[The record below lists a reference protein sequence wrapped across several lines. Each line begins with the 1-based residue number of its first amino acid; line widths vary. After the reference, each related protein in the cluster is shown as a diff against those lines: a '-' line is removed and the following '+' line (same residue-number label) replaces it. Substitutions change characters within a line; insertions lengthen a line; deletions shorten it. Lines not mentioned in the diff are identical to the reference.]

1 MKPLVFLNLRIY
13 GNLSYFSCFSIFTQ
27 IRRLAPTCPFT
38 FAVGLFTLGT
48 RNTSSQRRAFMET
61 RRVVVTGMGAVTPLG
76 NNVLS
81 FWNGLK
87 DGKNGIGPI
96 TKLDVSSSPVKL
108 AGEVRGFDPRDHMDF
123 KSAKRMELFSQYAVA
138 ATREAFQNSGIDL
151 TREDPFRMGVIVGC
165 GIGAMQKHEIEIPK
179 FLSGA
184 KTDPLYIPLVITNMA
199 SANIAIQFG
208 LKGKNMDIST
218 ACATGSHCIG
228 EAYNAIRLDEADVIV
243 AGGTEAAI
251 TSSAIR
257 GFSALKTLSISA
269 DPDQASRPFD
279 KDRDGFVLGEGA
291 GILILE
297 EYEHARRRDAKILA
311 EVVGYGVTND
321 AYHITSPSPDGSG
334 AGMAMKIAMRQASL
348 LPSDIDYINAHGTS
362 THLNDL
368 YETRAIKYA
377 MGESAGSISIN
388 STKSMT
394 GHLLGGA
401 GAIEA
406 VVCICSISDNF
417 IHLTRNSS
425 SCEDELDLD
434 YTFGKGKARSVRCA
448 MSNSL
453 GFGGHNATLIFKE
466 VG

>member
-1 MKPLVFLNLRIY
+1 
-13 GNLSYFSCFSIFTQ
+13 
-27 IRRLAPTCPFT
+27 
-38 FAVGLFTLGT
+38 
-48 RNTSSQRRAFMET
+48 MET
-61 RRVVVTGMGAVTPLG
+61 RRVVITGMGAVTPLG
-76 NNVLS
+76 NNVDT
-81 FWNGLK
+81 FWQGLK
-87 DGKNGIGPI
+87 EGRNGIRPI
-96 TKLDVSSSPVKL
+96 TKIDVSDSPVKL
-108 AGEVRGFDPRDHMDF
+108 AGEVLGFDPRDHMDF

-138 ATREAFQNSGIDL
+138 ATREAFLHSELDL
-151 TREDPFRMGVIVGC
+151 SKEDPYRMGVIVGC

-218 ACATGSHCIG
+218 ACATGTHCIG

-251 TSSAIR
+251 TNSAIR
-257 GFSALKTLSISA
+257 GFSALKALSTSE
-269 DPDQASRPFD
+269 DPNLASRPFD

-297 EYEHARRRDAKILA
+297 EYEHARKRNAKILA
-311 EVVGYGVTND
+311 EIVGYGVTND
-321 AYHITSPSPDGSG
+321 AYHITSPTPDGSG
-334 AGMAMKIAMRQASL
+334 AGMAMRIAMRQAGL
-348 LPSDIDYINAHGTS
+348 TPADIDYINVHGTS

-368 YETRAIKYA
+368 YETRAIKFA
-377 MGESAGSISIN
+377 MGDKARNISIN

-406 VVCICSISDNF
+406 VVCLCTLSENF
-417 IHLTRNSS
+417 IHLTRNSA
-425 SCEDELDLD
+425 CGEEELDLD
-434 YTFGKGKARSVRCA
+434 YTFQKGKHRSVHCA

-453 GFGGHNATLIFKE
+453 GFGGHNATLIFQA
-466 VG
+466 V

>member
-1 MKPLVFLNLRIY
+1 
-13 GNLSYFSCFSIFTQ
+13 
-27 IRRLAPTCPFT
+27 
-38 FAVGLFTLGT
+38 
-48 RNTSSQRRAFMET
+48 MET
-61 RRVVVTGMGAVTPLG
+61 RRVVITGMGAVTPLG
-76 NNVLS
+76 NNVS
-81 FWNGLK
+81 AFWQALR
-87 DGKNGIGPI
+87 DGRNGIAPI
-96 TKLDVSSSPVKL
+96 TKVDVSDSPVKL
-108 AGEVRGFDPRDHMDF
+108 AGEVRGFDPRDFMDF
-123 KSAKRMELFSQYAVA
+123 KAAKRMELFSQYAVA
-138 ATREAFQNSGIDL
+138 ATREALLDSGL
-151 TREDPFRMGVIVGC
+151 KLENEDPYRMGVVVGC
-165 GIGAMQKHEIEIPK
+165 GIGAMQKHEKEIPK
-179 FLSGA
+179 FLSGM

-228 EAYNAIRLDEADVIV
+228 EAYNSIRLDEADVIV

-257 GFSALKTLSISA
+257 GFSALKALSTCP
-269 DPDQASRPFD
+269 DPDLASRPFD
-279 KDRDGFVLGEGA
+279 KDRDGFVLGEGS

-297 EYEHARRRDAKILA
+297 EYSHAVKRNANILA
-311 EVVGYGVTND
+311 EIVGYGVTND

-334 AGMAMKIAMRQASL
+334 AGMAMRIAMRQADIH
-348 LPSDIDYINAHGTS
+348 PTAIDYINAHGTS

-377 MGESAGSISIN
+377 LGDAAEKISIN

-406 VVCICSISDNF
+406 IVCICAIRYSF
-417 IHLTRNSS
+417 IHLTRNSAS
-425 SCEDELDLD
+425 VEDELDLY
-434 YTFGKGKARSVRCA
+434 YTFRQGKKRHVRYA

-453 GFGGHNATLIFKE
+453 GFGGHNASLLFKKAT
-466 VG
+466 

>member
-1 MKPLVFLNLRIY
+1 
-13 GNLSYFSCFSIFTQ
+13 
-27 IRRLAPTCPFT
+27 
-38 FAVGLFTLGT
+38 
-48 RNTSSQRRAFMET
+48 MET
-61 RRVVVTGMGAVTPLG
+61 RRVVVTGMGAITPLG
-76 NNVLS
+76 NTAES
-81 FWNGLK
+81 FWQALK
-87 DGKNGIGPI
+87 DGRNGIRPI
-96 TKLDVSSSPVKL
+96 TKVDVSDSPVKL
-108 AGEVRGFDPRDHMDF
+108 AGEVIGFDPRDHMDF

-138 ATREAFQNSGIDL
+138 ATREAFEKAELDL
-151 TREDPFRMGVIVGC
+151 TKEDPYRMGVIVGC
-165 GIGAMQKHEIEIPK
+165 GIGAMQKHETEIPK

-228 EAYNAIRLDEADVIV
+228 EAYNSIRLGEADIIV

-251 TSSAIR
+251 TNSAIK
-257 GFSALKTLSISA
+257 GFSALKALSTST
-269 DPDQASRPFD
+269 DPNLACRPFD

-297 EYEHARRRDAKILA
+297 EYEHARKRDAKILA

-334 AGMAMKIAMRQASL
+334 AGMAMRIAMRQAGL
-348 LPSDIDYINAHGTS
+348 TPADIDYINAHGTS

-368 YETRAIKYA
+368 YETRAIKFA
-377 MGESAGSISIN
+377 MGEQSGKISIN

-406 VVCICSISDNF
+406 VVCICAISDNY

-425 SCEDELDLD
+425 VCEEELDLD
-434 YTFGKGKARSVRCA
+434 YTFHEGRSRRVRCA

-453 GFGGHNATLIFKE
+453 GFGGHNASLLFTA
-466 VG
+466 V

>member
-1 MKPLVFLNLRIY
+1 
-13 GNLSYFSCFSIFTQ
+13 
-27 IRRLAPTCPFT
+27 
-38 FAVGLFTLGT
+38 
-48 RNTSSQRRAFMET
+48 MET
-61 RRVVVTGMGAVTPLG
+61 RRVVITGMGAVTPLG
-76 NNVLS
+76 NSVQA
-81 FWNGLK
+81 FWQGLRE
-87 DGKNGIGPI
+87 GRNGIAPI
-96 TKLDVSSSPVKL
+96 TKVDVSDSAVKL
-108 AGEVRGFDPRDHMDF
+108 AGEVHGFDPRDYMDF
-123 KSAKRMELFSQYAVA
+123 KSSKRMELFSQYAVA
-138 ATREAFQNSGIDL
+138 ATREALQQSGLDI
-151 TREDPFRMGVIVGC
+151 TREDPYRLGVIVGC

-218 ACATGSHCIG
+218 ACATGTHCIG

-257 GFSALKTLSISA
+257 GFSALKALSTCA
-269 DPDQASRPFD
+269 DPDLACRPFD
-279 KDRDGFVLGEGA
+279 KDRDGFVMGEGA

-297 EYEHARRRDAKILA
+297 EYEHARKRNAKILA
-311 EVVGYGVTND
+311 EIVGYGVTND
-321 AYHITSPSPDGSG
+321 AYHITSPTPDGSG
-334 AGMAMKIAMRQASL
+334 AGMAMRIAMRQAGL
-348 LPSDIDYINAHGTS
+348 TPADIDYINAHGTS

-377 MGESAGSISIN
+377 LGDRAKSVSIN

-406 VVCICSISDNF
+406 VVCIRTLSEGF
-417 IHLTRNSS
+417 IHMTRNSS
-425 SCEDELDLD
+425 SGEEELDLD
-434 YTFGKGKARSVRCA
+434 YTFRKGRKRAVRNA

-453 GFGGHNATLIFKE
+453 GFGGHNATVLFQA
-466 VG
+466 V

>member
-1 MKPLVFLNLRIY
+1 
-13 GNLSYFSCFSIFTQ
+13 
-27 IRRLAPTCPFT
+27 
-38 FAVGLFTLGT
+38 
-48 RNTSSQRRAFMET
+48 MET
-61 RRVVVTGMGAVTPLG
+61 RRVVITGMGAVTPLG
-76 NNVLS
+76 NSVQA
-81 FWNGLK
+81 FWQGLRE
-87 DGKNGIGPI
+87 GRNGIAPI
-96 TKLDVSSSPVKL
+96 TKVDVSDSAVKL
-108 AGEVRGFDPRDHMDF
+108 AGEVHGFDPRDYMDF
-123 KSAKRMELFSQYAVA
+123 KSSKRMELFSQYAVA
-138 ATREAFQNSGIDL
+138 ATREALQQSGLDIS
-151 TREDPFRMGVIVGC
+151 REDPYRLGVIVGC

-218 ACATGSHCIG
+218 ACATGTHCIG

-257 GFSALKTLSISA
+257 GFSALKALSTCA
-269 DPDQASRPFD
+269 DPDLACRPFD
-279 KDRDGFVLGEGA
+279 KDRDGFVMGEGA

-297 EYEHARRRDAKILA
+297 EYTHALRRNADILA

-334 AGMAMKIAMRQASL
+334 AGMAMRIAMRQAGL
-348 LPSDIDYINAHGTS
+348 TPADIDYINAHGTS

-377 MGESAGSISIN
+377 LGDHAKSVSIN

-406 VVCICSISDNF
+406 VVCIRTLSEGF
-417 IHLTRNSS
+417 IHMTRNSS
-425 SCEDELDLD
+425 SGEEELDLD
-434 YTFGKGKARSVRCA
+434 YTFRKGRKRAVRNA

-453 GFGGHNATLIFKE
+453 GFGGHNATVLFQA
-466 VG
+466 V

>member
-1 MKPLVFLNLRIY
+1 MRLFPEYTF
-13 GNLSYFSCFSIFTQ
+13 G
-27 IRRLAPTCPFT
+27 RRTE
-38 FAVGLFTLGT
+38 
-48 RNTSSQRRAFMET
+48 MET
-61 RRVVVTGMGAVTPLG
+61 RRVVVTGMGAITPLG
-76 NNVLS
+76 NNVDT
-81 FWNGLK
+81 FWQGLK
-87 DGKNGIGPI
+87 EGRNGIRPI
-96 TKLDVSSSPVKL
+96 TKIDVSDSPVKL
-108 AGEVRGFDPRDHMDF
+108 AGEVLGFDPRDYMDF

-138 ATREAFQNSGIDL
+138 ATREAFLHSELDL
-151 TREDPFRMGVIVGC
+151 SKEDPYRMGVIVGC

-218 ACATGSHCIG
+218 ACATGTHCIG

-251 TSSAIR
+251 TNSAIR
-257 GFSALKTLSISA
+257 GFSALKALSTTE
-269 DPDQASRPFD
+269 DPDLASRPFD

-297 EYEHARRRDAKILA
+297 EYEHARKRNAKILA
-311 EVVGYGVTND
+311 EIVGYGVTND
-321 AYHITSPSPDGSG
+321 AYHITSPTPDGSG
-334 AGMAMKIAMRQASL
+334 AGMAMRIAMRQAGL
-348 LPSDIDYINAHGTS
+348 TPADIDYINAHGTS

-368 YETRAIKYA
+368 YETRAIKFA
-377 MGESAGSISIN
+377 MGEKASKISIN

-406 VVCICSISDNF
+406 VVCLCTLSENF
-417 IHLTRNSS
+417 IHLTRNSA
-425 SCEDELDLD
+425 CGEEELDLD
-434 YTFGKGKARSVRCA
+434 YTFRKGKNRSVHCA

-453 GFGGHNATLIFKE
+453 GFGGHNASLIFQA
-466 VG
+466 V

>member
-1 MKPLVFLNLRIY
+1 
-13 GNLSYFSCFSIFTQ
+13 
-27 IRRLAPTCPFT
+27 
-38 FAVGLFTLGT
+38 
-48 RNTSSQRRAFMET
+48 MET
-61 RRVVVTGMGAVTPLG
+61 RRVVITGMGAVTPLG
-76 NNVLS
+76 NSVPE
-81 FWNGLK
+81 FWEGLK
-87 DGKNGIGPI
+87 EGRNGIAPI
-96 TKLDVSSSPVKL
+96 TKIDVSDSPVKL

-123 KSAKRMELFSQYAVA
+123 KSSKRMELFSQYAVA
-138 ATREAFQNSGIDL
+138 ATREALTASGLDL

-165 GIGAMQKHEIEIPK
+165 GVGAMQKHEQEIPK

-184 KTDPLYIPLVITNMA
+184 RIDPLYIPLVITNMA

-251 TSSAIR
+251 TTSAIQ
-257 GFSALKTLSISA
+257 GFSALKALSTCS
-269 DPDQASRPFD
+269 DPDLASRPFD
-279 KDRDGFVLGEGA
+279 KERDGFVLGEGA
-291 GILILE
+291 GILVLE
-297 EYEHARRRDAKILA
+297 EYTHALRRGADILA

-334 AGMAMKIAMRQASL
+334 AGMAMKIALRQAGL
-348 LPSDIDYINAHGTS
+348 HPADIDYINAHCTS

-368 YETRAIKYA
+368 YETRAIEFA
-377 MGESAGSISIN
+377 MGDCASRVSIN

-406 VVCICSISDNF
+406 IVCICAISNGF
-417 IHLTRNSS
+417 IHLTRNSALR
-425 SCEDELDLD
+425 EDELDLD
-434 YTFGKGKARSVRCA
+434 YTFGHGKARSVHTA

-453 GFGGHNATLIFKE
+453 GFGGHNATVLFQA
-466 VG
+466 V

>member
-1 MKPLVFLNLRIY
+1 
-13 GNLSYFSCFSIFTQ
+13 
-27 IRRLAPTCPFT
+27 
-38 FAVGLFTLGT
+38 
-48 RNTSSQRRAFMET
+48 MET
-61 RRVVVTGMGAVTPLG
+61 RRVVITGMGAVTPLG
-76 NNVLS
+76 NSVQA
-81 FWNGLK
+81 FWQGR
-87 DGKNGIGPI
+87 NGIAPI
-96 TKLDVSSSPVKL
+96 TKVDVSDSAVQL
-108 AGEVRGFDPRDHMDF
+108 AGEVHGFDPRDYMDF
-123 KSAKRMELFSQYAVA
+123 KSSKRMELFSQYAVA
-138 ATREAFQNSGIDL
+138 ATREALQQSGLDI
-151 TREDPFRMGVIVGC
+151 TREDPYRLGVIVGC

-218 ACATGSHCIG
+218 ACATGTHCIG

-257 GFSALKTLSISA
+257 GFSALKALSTCA
-269 DPDQASRPFD
+269 DPDLACRPFD
-279 KDRDGFVLGEGA
+279 KDRDGFVMGEGA

-297 EYEHARRRDAKILA
+297 EYTHALRRNADILA

-334 AGMAMKIAMRQASL
+334 AGMAMRIAMRQADL
-348 LPSDIDYINAHGTS
+348 TPADIDYINAHGTS

-377 MGESAGSISIN
+377 LGDRAKSVSIN

-406 VVCICSISDNF
+406 VVCIRTLSEGF
-417 IHLTRNSS
+417 IHMTRNSS
-425 SCEDELDLD
+425 SGEEELDLD
-434 YTFGKGKARSVRCA
+434 YTFRKGRKRAVRNA

-453 GFGGHNATLIFKE
+453 GFGGHNATVLFQA
-466 VG
+466 V

>member
-1 MKPLVFLNLRIY
+1 
-13 GNLSYFSCFSIFTQ
+13 
-27 IRRLAPTCPFT
+27 
-38 FAVGLFTLGT
+38 
-48 RNTSSQRRAFMET
+48 MET
-61 RRVVVTGMGAVTPLG
+61 RRVVITGLGAVTPLG
-76 NNVLS
+76 NNVAS
-81 FWNGLK
+81 FWQGLK
-87 DGKNGIGPI
+87 EGRNGIAPI
-96 TKLDVSSSPVKL
+96 TKVDVSDSPIKL
-108 AGEVRGFDPRDHMDF
+108 AGEVKGFDPRDFMDF
-123 KSAKRMELFSQYAVA
+123 NSAKRMELVSQYAVA
-138 ATREAFQNSGIDL
+138 ATREALLDSGLDL
-151 TREDPFRMGVIVGC
+151 TREDPFRLGVIVGC
-165 GIGAMQKHEIEIPK
+165 GIGAMQKHEMEIPK

-228 EAYNAIRLDEADVIV
+228 EAYNSIRLGEADVIV

-257 GFSALKTLSISA
+257 GFSALKALSTCS
-269 DPDQASRPFD
+269 DPEHACRPFD
-279 KDRDGFVLGEGA
+279 KERDGFVLGEGA

-297 EYEHARRRDAKILA
+297 EYAHAVKRNANILA

-321 AYHITSPSPDGSG
+321 AYHITSPTPDGSG
-334 AGMAMKIAMRQASL
+334 AGMAMKIAMAQAGI
-348 LPSDIDYINAHGTS
+348 LPADIDYINAHGTS

-368 YETRAIKYA
+368 FETRAIKYA
-377 MGESAGSISIN
+377 MGEDAEKISIN

-406 VVCICSISDNF
+406 IVCIRAMTESY
-417 IHLTRNSS
+417 IHLTRNSFS
-425 SCEDELDLD
+425 GEEELDLD
-434 YTFGKGKARSVRCA
+434 YTFGKGKQRNIQYA

-453 GFGGHNATLIFKE
+453 GFGGHNAALLFHKA
-466 VG
+466 G

>member
-1 MKPLVFLNLRIY
+1 
-13 GNLSYFSCFSIFTQ
+13 
-27 IRRLAPTCPFT
+27 
-38 FAVGLFTLGT
+38 
-48 RNTSSQRRAFMET
+48 MET

-81 FWNGLK
+81 SWNGLK

-243 AGGTEAAI
+243 AGGTEVAI
-251 TSSAIR
+251 ISSAIR

-279 KDRDGFVLGEGA
+279 KYRDGFVLGEGA

-417 IHLTRNSS
+417 IPLTRNSS
-425 SCEDELDLD
+425 SCEDELDLEYGRD
-434 YTFGKGKARSVRCA
+434 YARDGRRRSGRAVSGYSGLLYRQRVELC
-448 MSNSL
+448 
-453 GFGGHNATLIFKE
+453 GTG
-466 VG
+466 VQQYR

>member
-1 MKPLVFLNLRIY
+1 
-13 GNLSYFSCFSIFTQ
+13 
-27 IRRLAPTCPFT
+27 
-38 FAVGLFTLGT
+38 
-48 RNTSSQRRAFMET
+48 MET
-61 RRVVVTGMGAVTPLG
+61 RRVVITGMGAVTPLG
-76 NNVLS
+76 NSVQA
-81 FWNGLK
+81 FWQGLRE
-87 DGKNGIGPI
+87 GRNGIAPI
-96 TKLDVSSSPVKL
+96 TKVDVSDSAVKL
-108 AGEVRGFDPRDHMDF
+108 AGEVHGFDPRDYMDF
-123 KSAKRMELFSQYAVA
+123 KSSKRMELFSQYAVA
-138 ATREAFQNSGIDL
+138 ATREALQQSGLDI
-151 TREDPFRMGVIVGC
+151 TREDPYRLGVIVGC

-218 ACATGSHCIG
+218 ACATGTHCIG

-257 GFSALKTLSISA
+257 GFSALKALSTCA
-269 DPDQASRPFD
+269 DPDLACRPFD
-279 KDRDGFVLGEGA
+279 KDRDGFVMGEGA

-297 EYEHARRRDAKILA
+297 EYTHALRRNADILA

-334 AGMAMKIAMRQASL
+334 AGMAMKIAMRQAGL
-348 LPSDIDYINAHGTS
+348 TPADIDYINAHGTS

-377 MGESAGSISIN
+377 LGDNAKSVSIN

-406 VVCICSISDNF
+406 VVCIRTLSEGF
-417 IHLTRNSS
+417 IHMTRNSS
-425 SCEDELDLD
+425 SGEEELDLD
-434 YTFGKGKARSVRCA
+434 YTFRKGRKRAVRNA

-453 GFGGHNATLIFKE
+453 GFGGHNATVLFQA
-466 VG
+466 V